1 MVICMEIKRD
11 EYLQRLIVRR
21 HNGFIKVITGIRRS
35 GKSYLL
41 NTLFY
46 NYLINESVD
55 SDHIIKFAFDSAEDL
70 LKIGEDPIV
79 LDNEKDDRKVDP
91 KKFLNWIL
99 PQINDDEM
107 YYILLDEVQKLGAFE
122 SVLNGFLRK
131 SNTDVFVTGSNSK
144 FLSKDILTEFEGRG
158 DEIHILPLSFSEYYN
173 FKGGD
178 KSEAFDDYSVYGG
191 LPAVALM
198 ASEEQKSTYLISQMQ
213 NLYLKD
219 IIIRNNLP
227 ENTRIGE
234 VLDVIAAFL
243 LSRTPKK

>member
-158 DEIHILPLSFSEYYN
+158 DEIHIYPLTFKEFMEAYDGDMYQHCQGNESYQSEGYYSS
-173 FKGGD
+173 GD
-178 KSEAFDDYSVYGG
+178 IYGYFRRTVYSHRRSCNSCGFIVG
-191 LPAVALM
+191 
-198 ASEEQKSTYLISQMQ
+198 
-213 NLYLKD
+213 
-219 IIIRNNLP
+219 
-227 ENTRIGE
+227 
-234 VLDVIAAFL
+234 
-243 LSRTPKK
+243 

>member
-158 DEIHILPLSFSEYYN
+158 DEIFFLCPFRS
-173 FKGGD
+173 
-178 KSEAFDDYSVYGG
+178 
-191 LPAVALM
+191 
-198 ASEEQKSTYLISQMQ
+198 
-213 NLYLKD
+213 
-219 IIIRNNLP
+219 IIILKAATKARLLTIIRFTVGCRRWLLWQAKNRNQP
-227 ENTRIGE
+227 ISFHKCK
-234 VLDVIAAFL
+234 IYI
-243 LSRTPKK
+243 

>member
-1 MVICMEIKRD
+1 MVIGMEIKRD

-46 NYLINESVD
+46 NYLIGENVSG
-55 SDHIIKFAFDSAEDL
+55 DHIIKFAFDSAEDL

-79 LDNEKDDRKVDP
+79 LDNEKNDSKVDP

-144 FLSKDILTEFEGRG
+144 FLSKDIL
-158 DEIHILPLSFSEYYN
+158 ISEQ
-173 FKGGD
+173 
-178 KSEAFDDYSVYGG
+178 
-191 LPAVALM
+191 P
-198 ASEEQKSTYLISQMQ
+198 
-213 NLYLKD
+213 
-219 IIIRNNLP
+219 
-227 ENTRIGE
+227 
-234 VLDVIAAFL
+234 
-243 LSRTPKK
+243 